1 MKELQNG
8 NILIS
13 TYPNID
19 YALIYRPKGEE
30 WVAAYGYNE
39 TDGTW
44 AQGHYFDD
52 ILKATRWIENLIL
65 PISYNRLSEIAS
77 LAIDG
82 LIEDGMYEA
91 KEYFRESI
99 ELDEKEA
106 EYFGIEDLYEEEDE
120 YDV

>member
-39 TDGTW
+39 TDDTW

-106 EYFGIEDLYEEEDE
+106 EYFGIEDLYKEEDD